1 MSLVYAFVMLLAVAA
16 IIGFYRLLAG
26 PTRAD
31 RVIALDLLFAIAIV
45 LSICAAI
52 ASNSTAF
59 LDIAIGLSLVGF
71 VATIAW
77 ARLIDRQVTDRQ
89 ARQEEDR

>member
-1 MSLVYAFVMLLAVAA
+1 MSLVYAFVLLLVVAA
-16 IIGFYRLLAG
+16 MIGFYRLLAG

-77 ARLIDRQVTDRQ
+77 ARLIDRQVTDLQ
-89 ARQEEDR
+89 VRQEEDR

>member
-1 MSLVYAFVMLLAVAA
+1 VNLVYAFVLLLVVAA
-16 IIGFYRLLAG
+16 IIGFYRLLTG

-31 RVIALDLLFAIAIV
+31 RVIALDLLFAVAIV
-45 LSICAAI
+45 LCICASL
-52 ASNSTAF
+52 ASNTTAF

-77 ARLIDRQVTDRQ
+77 ARLIDRQVTE
-89 ARQEEDR
+89 EEDR